1 MIDCCV
7 ANAVALLVP
16 IASSSRIVVTVA
28 PVPTLNESVTWTI
41 PLEFALNSK
50 LVFET
55 FVEIILSVI
64 VILSA
69 VKLATSNVPGTIVI
83 PPDLSAAV
91 AVVVPSTNLSA
102 DSSHIIP
109 ALSPVPPPS

>member
-1 MIDCCV
+1 M
-7 ANAVALLVP
+7 
-16 IASSSRIVVTVA
+16 
-28 PVPTLNESVTWTI
+28 
-41 PLEFALNSK
+41 
-50 LVFET
+50 
-55 FVEIILSVI
+55 SVI

-83 PPDLSAAV
+83 PLDLSAAV

-109 ALSPVPPPS
+109 ALSPVDPRSIIIPESFKLCEIPVFNSKRLSSIVVFVVVVVK